1 MNKTLKLSLILVA
14 LLETSCAINP
24 VIEEIPSAQQ
34 QRLNADMQ
42 SVKRYRD
49 GVARLIN
56 YAKSRVEIF
65 PSARPNVNYLLT
77 ESERETVRHLWA
89 SLLDYYLLLDS
100 IQRYHL
106 DGYVL
111 PISQQQK
118 QSFQIAHSAFLTQ
131 YRFALEF
138 IERVEN
144 DPNLAV
150 LLNDAIPESGLAANS
165 YDNFKLRFLNAKI
178 ATEFAAYDV
187 IEKTVFDKQALL
199 VPAITEDTA
208 YLWNMG
214 KGKGVELTLNNA
226 GSLIKNKGLQLIF
239 PIQAGVS
246 EWMGDT
252 KVLRQDKSLISAT
265 QIQDLEKQLEPGD
278 IMLQRREWY
287 VSNVGLPGFW
297 SHSALYIGTAEQ
309 RLAYFND
316 AEVKHWVI
324 AQGEPTGD
332 FEALLR
338 KDSAIRYGTSL
349 APQEHG
355 HKPRV
360 LEAISEGVAFTSI
373 EHSAAADALVSLRP
387 RLSKLEKAKALRRAF
402 RYSGR
407 PYDFNF
413 DFQTDSALVCTELIY
428 KAYEPDSNYRG
439 IRLNL
444 EDIAGRTVMPANAIA
459 KQFDQEYGT
468 DQQQFDLI
476 VFLDGQEKKGIAV
489 QQNVD
494 AFRQSWKRPKW
505 HALL

>member
-1 MNKTLKLSLILVA
+1 MNKTLKLSLVFIA
-14 LLETSCAINP
+14 LLQTACAINP
-24 VIEEIPSAQQ
+24 VTDIPTAQQ
-34 QRLNADMQ
+34 QRLNSDAQ
-42 SVKRYRD
+42 SVNIYRN
-49 GVARLIN
+49 GISQLIN
-56 YAKSRVEIF
+56 YTKTHTDIF
-65 PSARPNVNYLLT
+65 PSTQPNATHLLT
-77 ESERETVRHLWA
+77 ENQRNTVRQLWA

-111 PISQQQK
+111 PITTEQK

-150 LLNDAIPESGLAANS
+150 LLNDAIPELGLATNS
-165 YDNFKLRFLNAKI
+165 YDKFKLRFLNAMI

-187 IEKTVFDKQALL
+187 IEKTLPDKQALL
-199 VPAITEDTA
+199 AQAITDDTA

-226 GSLIKNKGLQLIF
+226 GSLIKNTGLQLIF

-265 QIQDLEKQLEPGD
+265 QIQALEKQLEPAD

-309 RLAYFND
+309 RHAYFND

-324 AQGEPTGD
+324 EQGEPTGD

-338 KDSAIRYGTSL
+338 KDSAIHYGTSL

-355 HKPRV
+355 HQTRV
-360 LEAISEGVAFTSI
+360 LEAISEGVSFTSI
-373 EHSAAADALVSLRP
+373 EHSAAADALVTLRP

-439 IRLNL
+439 IGFNL
-444 EDIAGRTVMPANAIA
+444 EQIAGRTVMSANAIA
-459 KQFDQEYGT
+459 KQFDREYGT
-468 DQQQFDLI
+468 PQQQFDLI
-476 VFLDGQEKKGIAV
+476 VFLDGQEKKGIAIN
-489 QQNVD
+489 QNVD